1 MDKEKR
7 SFSNPH
13 KAEWLLIDK
22 ANDYFYFKDIQEI
35 CNYLDKT
42 KSQVNNIVQQSIKHI
57 NKYTN
62 SGYYIQRL
70 FVDENRTPSNNK
82 YKQIKY
88 IYFTNFNFEK
98 KENFIYNSI

>member
-1 MDKEKR
+1 M
-7 SFSNPH
+7 
-13 KAEWLLIDK
+13 EWLLIDK

-82 YKQIKY
+82 YKQKKN